1 MLYGPLDFQGIK
13 LEAKLILLHRIENG
27 EAREVTFQSAQ
38 LALDTFP
45 ALLEKEG
52 WVAPQGPGQPRPRQA
67 RGQPGESQSPRSL
80 AVLRP
85 SMQVGQ
91 DAAATGSHHPPP
103 TTSWW

>member
-52 WVAPQGPGQPRPRQA
+52 WVAPQGPGSQGLVRPGASQGNPRAQGPW
-67 RGQPGESQSPRSL
+67 QS
-80 AVLRP
+80 
-85 SMQVGQ
+85 
-91 DAAATGSHHPPP
+91 
-103 TTSWW
+103 